1 MGQIDPSFISWSG
14 TATALSSVYDS
25 LVGPARRGG
34 SDGTRVVPNLASSL
48 PVTTAGGTTY
58 AFQLRRGI
66 RYSDGTLVK
75 ASDFRRAFERP
86 LRAGIPQVAEA
97 PLVGS
102 GACEKQPR
110 ELRSSRGIRTD
121 DATGTIV
128 FHLRRPERG
137 FLSVLIRVFPIPRG
151 TPDRNMGTRPV
162 ASTGPYMI
170 ESYVPGRA
178 LTLVR
183 NPYFGVWARAAR
195 PDGFPRDPVQTDRP
209 ARGSRPS
216 NAGGPTSHS
225 SSSQT
230 EDVKA
235 LAESRA
241 RYPSQVHVHPARA
254 IVFLFLNTTH
264 PPFDDVAGAAT
275 VNYAIDRGAIS
286 GSYGGPG
293 FAEPTCQPRVPGT
306 VAFQRYCPYTAAPGQ
321 TGEWKAPHLAAA
333 RRLVAASGTR
343 GMKVT
348 TGRTTALGAGRGGS
362 GPSAREAGLPGEY
375 QAGRESRR
383 LRAEFEDK
391 KTLGVQAGMMGWFE
405 RPPGSLIPPHW
416 FHVQTTQSQLLL
428 RPASRRR
435 DRAGSETR
443 DHRPRRR
450 AGAVDE
456 GRARRGRPCTR
467 GAAVHPDGREHR
479 LQARRQLPVQPR
491 VGDPVRSALR
501 CARAAERRVRQCS

>member
-1 MGQIDPSFISWSG
+1 MWVSGEFSQLIARIDPAENRVVERIPVANRPKGLALLDNQVWFAVQPSGAGHRGGRLVVSGSGFIVGQIDPSFISWSG

-110 ELRSSRGIRTD
+110 SCDLSRGIRTD

-151 TPDRNMGTRPV
+151 TPDRNMRTRPV

-195 PDGFPRDPVQTDRP
+195 PDGFPDEIQFRLTGPQGVT
-209 ARGSRPS
+209 AIERGR
-216 NAGGPTSHS
+216 ADVAFL

-235 LAESRA
+235 LAEFERATRRMSTYIRRGRSSSSSSIRHILRSTMCGCGKPSTTPSTVAPFQGRTGVPGSPSRPA
-241 RYPSQVHVHPARA
+241 SPACQAPWPSSATAPTLPARA
-254 IVFLFLNTTH
+254 RRAN
-264 PPFDDVAGAAT
+264 G
-275 VNYAIDRGAIS
+275 
-286 GSYGGPG
+286 
-293 FAEPTCQPRVPGT
+293 
-306 VAFQRYCPYTAAPGQ
+306 
-321 TGEWKAPHLAAA
+321 
-333 RRLVAASGTR
+333 RRLTW
-343 GMKVT
+343 
-348 TGRTTALGAGRGGS
+348 
-362 GPSAREAGLPGEY
+362 
-375 QAGRESRR
+375 R
-383 LRAEFEDK
+383 LRAA
-391 KTLGVQAGMMGWFE
+391 LSP
-405 RPPGSLIPPHW
+405 PPG
-416 FHVQTTQSQLLL
+416 
-428 RPASRRR
+428 
-435 DRAGSETR
+435 
-443 DHRPRRR
+443 
-450 AGAVDE
+450 
-456 GRARRGRPCTR
+456 
-467 GAAVHPDGREHR
+467 
-479 LQARRQLPVQPR
+479 
-491 VGDPVRSALR
+491 
-501 CARAAERRVRQCS
+501 RAA